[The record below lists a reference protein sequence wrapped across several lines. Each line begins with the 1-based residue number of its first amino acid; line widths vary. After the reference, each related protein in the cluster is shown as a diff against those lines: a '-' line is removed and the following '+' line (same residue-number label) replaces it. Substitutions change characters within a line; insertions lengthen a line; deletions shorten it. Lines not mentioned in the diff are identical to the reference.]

1 MSIYVTKEFQWDMA
15 HMLAEHQG
23 LCKNIH
29 GHTYKMQV
37 TVIRKSD
44 TLISGT
50 GASDGMVIDF
60 KDLKIIVKRKIV
72 EPLDHA
78 FMYWS
83 QSPDQVEH
91 QIAELLL
98 QNDRKVYQVNYRP
111 TAEEM
116 ALNFF
121 NILSQ
126 ELEQY
131 QVKVVSVKV
140 WETTTSFAEAK

>member
-23 LCKNIH
+23 LCKNVH

-37 TVIRKSD
+37 TVTRKSD
-44 TLISGT
+44 SLISGS
-50 GASDGMVIDF
+50 GASNGMVIDF
-60 KDLKIIVKRKIV
+60 KDLKTIVKGKIV

-78 FMYWS
+78 FIYWS
-83 QSPDQVEH
+83 QSPDPVEH
-91 QIAELLL
+91 QIAKLLM

-116 ALNFF
+116 VLDFFDILN
-121 NILSQ
+121 Q

-140 WETTTSFAEAK
+140 WETPTSFAEAK